1 MDSIAAHEGI
11 ESSSIPLPSRRSLKP
26 DPMLFYVIFALSGF
40 SGLIYESI
48 WSRYLGLFLGH
59 AAYAQTL
66 VLVTFMG
73 GLALG
78 AWFCSLWSVRWR
90 NLLRCYAV
98 AEGVIG
104 SFALLFHET
113 FTALESFFFEVVTS
127 QITSPAAL
135 MALKWGSA
143 ALLILPQS
151 ILLGMTFPLMSG
163 GLIRRHPDRPGR
175 TLAMLYFCNSI
186 GGGAGVVV

>member
-1 MDSIAAHEGI
+1 VASKVVEKTDTDGEKAD
-11 ESSSIPLPSRRSLKP
+11 L
-26 DPMLFYVIFALSGF
+26 MLFFVIFALSGF
-40 SGLIYESI
+40 CGLIYESI

-66 VLVTFMG
+66 VLVIFMG

-78 AWFCSLWSVRWR
+78 SWLCSLWSVRWR
-90 NLLRCYAV
+90 NPLRGYAL

-104 SFALLFHET
+104 LFALLFHET
-113 FTALESFFFEVVTS
+113 FTALEPFFFNVITPR
-127 QITSPAAL
+127 ITSPAAVI
-135 MALKWGSA
+135 AFKWGSA

-163 GLIRRHPDRPGR
+163 VLFGAALIGR
-175 TLAMLYFCNSI
+175 VAR
-186 GGGAGVVV
+186 